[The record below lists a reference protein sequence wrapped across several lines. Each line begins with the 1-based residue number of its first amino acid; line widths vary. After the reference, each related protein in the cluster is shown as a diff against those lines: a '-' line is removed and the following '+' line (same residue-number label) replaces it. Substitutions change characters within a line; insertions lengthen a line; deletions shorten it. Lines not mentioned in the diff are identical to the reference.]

1 MWRKNSPSPG
11 RRQGARLST
20 SPVEGEVK
28 VDPFDA
34 PHRAG
39 PATLVLQLGAWEGPL
54 DLLLTLARSQKVDL
68 AQVSIL
74 ALVDQY
80 LDFIRDARAL
90 SLELAADYLVMAAWL
105 AYLKSA
111 LLLPQDP
118 EAGPDPQ
125 ALALKL
131 QFQLQRLDA
140 MRDAGGRL
148 LARPQQGWD
157 NFTRAAPEGLK
168 REAIPRY
175 DTSYFDLVAA
185 YGAIRAR
192 NSKAIHIIR
201 RRPVMALDEAIERLE
216 ALIGTSIDWTDL
228 ARFLPGDLADA
239 SYARSVLAS
248 SFAAALELTKR
259 GKASLSQGAAFAPI
273 LVRAR

>member
-1 MWRKNSPSPG
+1 MTD
-11 RRQGARLST
+11 A
-20 SPVEGEVK
+20 
-28 VDPFDA
+28 FDA

-54 DLLLTLARSQKVDL
+54 DLLLTLARGQKVDL
-68 AQVSIL
+68 AEISIL

-111 LLLPQDP
+111 LLLPPDP
-118 EAGPDPQ
+118 EAEPDPQ
-125 ALALKL
+125 SLALKL

-140 MRDAGGRL
+140 MRDAGARL
-148 LARPQQGWD
+148 LARPQLGWD

-168 REAIPRY
+168 RETLARY
-175 DTSYFDLVAA
+175 DTSYFELVAA

-192 NSKAIHIIR
+192 NSKSVHVVR
-201 RRPVMALDEAIERLE
+201 RRAVMALDEAIERLE
-216 ALIGTSIDWTDL
+216 ALIGASIDWTDL
-228 ARFLPGDLADA
+228 ARFLPGDLADEG
-239 SYARSVLAS
+239 YARSVLAS
-248 SFAAALELTKR
+248 SFVAALELTR
-259 GKASLSQGAAFAPI
+259 LGKASLSQGAAFTPI

>member
-1 MWRKNSPSPG
+1 MTDD
-11 RRQGARLST
+11 A
-20 SPVEGEVK
+20 
-28 VDPFDA
+28 FDA

-39 PATLVLQLGAWEGPL
+39 PSTLVLQLGAWEGPL

-68 AQVSIL
+68 AQISIL

-80 LDFIRDARAL
+80 LTFIRDARAL

-111 LLLPQDP
+111 LLLPPDP
-118 EAGPDPQ
+118 EAEPDPHDM
-125 ALALKL
+125 ALKL

-140 MRDAGGRL
+140 MRQSGQKL
-148 LARPQQGWD
+148 LARPQLGWD
-157 NFTRAAPEGLK
+157 NFTRAEPEGLK
-168 REAIPRY
+168 QETISRY
-175 DTSYFDLVAA
+175 DTSYFDLIAA
-185 YGAIRAR
+185 YGAIKAR
-192 NSKAIHIIR
+192 TSVNVHIVR

-216 ALIGTSIDWTDL
+216 RLLGKTLDWTDL
-228 ARFLPGDLADA
+228 ARFLPTDLQDE

-248 SFAAALELTKR
+248 SFVAALELTKL
-259 GKASLSQGAAFAPI
+259 GKASLSQGEAFGQI